1 MKLQKIIL
9 CTAVA
14 LTAFGVGL
22 GLFDI
27 VNFLQA
33 AFRAA
38 KLEVQTVRPI
48 PAPTVILER
57 LTAETE
63 KASPERNGT
72 EKAFDEDNKTGDY
85 YIVQAKN
92 PKGFEDFDFL
102 EIFTH
107 DWDEKTGKLL
117 PVKPYGTLH
126 TKQDFKIERLGIKGD
141 KISFITN
148 VVNQVNYHFEG
159 KFVEE
164 KLELYNDDGTEY
176 APSFRIKGRLIK
188 WQGGEK
194 AVEARIELEVGGC

>member
-27 VNFLQA
+27 VNYLQA
-33 AFRAA
+33 AFRPA

-57 LTAETE
+57 LTAEAE
-63 KASPERNGT
+63 KAPETNKTIEFGG
-72 EKAFDEDNKTGDY
+72 KANKTGDY
-85 YIVQAKN
+85 YMVDKN
-92 PKGFEDFDFL
+92 PKGFEDFDCL

-107 DWDEKTGKLL
+107 DWDEKTGRLL

-126 TKQDFKIERLGIKGD
+126 AKQQDFKIERLGIKGD

-159 KFVEE
+159 EFVEE

-176 APSFRIKGRLIK
+176 APNFRIKGRLIK
-188 WQGGEK
+188 WQDGEK
-194 AVEARIELEVGGC
+194 SAEARIELEVGGC